1 MKLTCPEC
9 SQSFSVPDNAI
20 GPKGRKLRC
29 SKCGHEWHQTLEMLE
44 EKKAPKPAAEAPAT
58 KPAAALPPA
67 AEPEAPGDEEEEV
80 VPFGRFGSGEADP
93 DAEPAFEE
101 DGQQE
106 DHEGVFGAP
115 PIPRG
120 RMPLSRPPKRRRKGL
135 VAAVAGVGVLI
146 LLAILFGA
154 RGSLVAAWP
163 PIDRLYASIGLGVPV
178 IGEELV
184 IQNVAAWRKADGS
197 IELLVIKGEIR
208 NPTEQMQTVPTLAG
222 RLTGSQGDIMQ
233 EWLFRAE
240 NQVMLPGEKTSF
252 EYELPQPGADAAEVT
267 VTFSEKTLGGGLG
280 Y

>member
-29 SKCGHEWHQTLEMLE
+29 SKCSHEWLQTLEMLE
-44 EKKAPKPAAEAPAT
+44 EKKAPKPAA
-58 KPAAALPPA
+58 ALPPA
-67 AEPEAPGDEEEEV
+67 AEPDTPDGEQEEV

-93 DAEPAFEE
+93 DAEPAFENDE
-101 DGQQE
+101 QQE
-106 DHEGVFGAP
+106 DPEGVFGAP

-135 VAAVAGVGVLI
+135 VAAVAGVGVLV
-146 LLAILFGA
+146 LLGILFGA

-163 PIDRLYASIGLGVPV
+163 PIDRLYASIGLGVSV

-222 RLTGSQGDIMQ
+222 KLTGSHGDIMQ

-240 NQVMLPGEKTSF
+240 NQVMLPGEKTNF

-267 VTFSEKTLGGGLG
+267 ITFSERALGGGLG

>member
-1 MKLTCPEC
+1 M
-9 SQSFSVPDNAI
+9 
-20 GPKGRKLRC
+20 
-29 SKCGHEWHQTLEMLE
+29 
-44 EKKAPKPAAEAPAT
+44 
-58 KPAAALPPA
+58 PPA
-67 AEPEAPGDEEEEV
+67 VESDAPEPSDGEEEEV

-93 DAEPAFEE
+93 EAEPAFEN
-101 DGQQE
+101 DGQEE
-106 DHEGVFGAP
+106 DQEGVFGAP

-146 LLAILFGA
+146 ILAILFGA

-178 IGEELV
+178 IGEDLV

-222 RLTGSQGDIMQ
+222 KLTGTHGDIMQ

>member
-29 SKCGHEWHQTLEMLE
+29 SKCSHEWHQTLEMLE
-44 EKKAPKPAAEAPAT
+44 EKKAPKPAA
-58 KPAAALPPA
+58 KPAAAKPA
-67 AEPEAPGDEEEEV
+67 AEPDTPDGEEEEV

-93 DAEPAFEE
+93 DVEPTFVNDE
-101 DGQQE
+101 QQE
-106 DHEGVFGAP
+106 DQEGVFGAP

-135 VAAVAGVGVLI
+135 VAAIAGIAVLVV
-146 LLAILFGA
+146 LAVLFGA

-222 RLTGSQGDIMQ
+222 KLTGSQGDVMQ

-240 NQVMLPGEKTSF
+240 NQVMLPGEKTNF

-267 VTFSEKTLGGGLG
+267 ITFSERALGGGLG

>member
-9 SQSFSVPDNAI
+9 TQSFSVPDNAI

-29 SKCGHEWHQTLEMLE
+29 SKCSHEWHQTLEMLE
-44 EKKAPKPAAEAPAT
+44 EKKAPKPAA
-58 KPAAALPPA
+58 KPRAALPPA
-67 AEPEAPGDEEEEV
+67 VESDAPEPSDDEEEEV

-93 DAEPAFEE
+93 EAEPAFEN
-101 DGQQE
+101 DGQEE
-106 DHEGVFGAP
+106 DQEGVFGAP

-146 LLAILFGA
+146 ILAILFGA

-178 IGEELV
+178 IGEDLV

-222 RLTGSQGDIMQ
+222 KLTGTHGDIMQ

>member
-9 SQSFSVPDNAI
+9 TQSFSVPDNAI

-29 SKCGHEWHQTLEMLE
+29 SKCSHEWHQTLEMLE
-44 EKKAPKPAAEAPAT
+44 EKKAPKPAA
-58 KPAAALPPA
+58 KPRAALPPA
-67 AEPEAPGDEEEEV
+67 VESDAPEPSDGEEEEV

-93 DAEPAFEE
+93 EAEPAFEN
-101 DGQQE
+101 DGQEE
-106 DHEGVFGAP
+106 DQEGVFGAP

-146 LLAILFGA
+146 ILAILFGA

-178 IGEELV
+178 IGEDLV

-222 RLTGSQGDIMQ
+222 KLMGTHGDVMQ

>member
-1 MKLTCPEC
+1 MKLACPEC
-9 SQSFSVPDNAI
+9 SQQFSVPDNAI

-29 SKCGHEWHQTLEMLE
+29 SKCSHEWHQTMGMLE
-44 EKKAPKPAAEAPAT
+44 ENKAPKPAAPAPAPQT
-58 KPAAALPPA
+58 D
-67 AEPEAPGDEEEEV
+67 APKHDEEDV
-80 VPFGRFGSGEADP
+80 VPFARFGSGEANP
-93 DAEPAFEE
+93 EAQTTFENDDKE
-101 DGQQE
+101 E

-115 PIPRG
+115 PIPRS
-120 RMPLSRPPKRRRKGL
+120 RIPLSRPPKRRRKGI
-135 VAAVAGVGVLI
+135 VAAGTALVMLVMFG
-146 LLAILFGA
+146 ILFGA

-163 PIDRLYASIGLGVPV
+163 PIDRLYSSMGLGVPV
-178 IGEELV
+178 IGEALV

-222 RLTGSQGDIMQ
+222 KLTGSRGDIMQ

-267 VTFSEKTLGGGLG
+267 ITFSERALGGGLG

>member
-29 SKCGHEWHQTLEMLE
+29 SKCSHEWHQTLEMLE
-44 EKKAPKPAAEAPAT
+44 EKKAAKPTAASPAE

-67 AEPEAPGDEEEEV
+67 AEPDAPGDEEEEV

-93 DAEPAFEE
+93 DAEPAFENDE
-101 DGQQE
+101 QE
-106 DHEGVFGAP
+106 DQEGVFGAP

-135 VAAVAGVGVLI
+135 VAAIAGIAVLAM
-146 LLAILFGA
+146 LAVLFGA

-163 PIDRLYASIGLGVPV
+163 PIDRLYASIGLGVSV

-222 RLTGSQGDIMQ
+222 KLTGSQGDIMQ

-240 NQVMLPGEKTSF
+240 NQVMLPGEKTNF

-267 VTFSEKTLGGGLG
+267 VTFSEQALGGGLG

>member
-9 SQSFSVPDNAI
+9 TQSFSVPDNAI

-29 SKCGHEWHQTLEMLE
+29 SKCSHEWHQTLEMLE
-44 EKKAPKPAAEAPAT
+44 EKKAPKPAA
-58 KPAAALPPA
+58 KPRAALPPA
-67 AEPEAPGDEEEEV
+67 VESDAPEPSDGEEEEV

-93 DAEPAFEE
+93 EGEPAFEN
-101 DGQQE
+101 DGQEE
-106 DHEGVFGAP
+106 DQEGVFGAP

-146 LLAILFGA
+146 ILAILFGA

-178 IGEELV
+178 IGEDLV

-222 RLTGSQGDIMQ
+222 KLTGTHGDIMQ

>member
-9 SQSFSVPDNAI
+9 TQHFSVPDNAI

-29 SKCGHEWHQTLEMLE
+29 SKCGHQWHQTLEMLAQQ
-44 EKKAPKPAAEAPAT
+44 KAPKPEPAAL
-58 KPAAALPPA
+58 PAAAESAPA
-67 AEPEAPGDEEEEV
+67 DSGEEEV

-93 DAEPAFEE
+93 DAEPDPAGTDEEE
-101 DGQQE
+101 DQ
-106 DHEGVFGAP
+106 EGVFGAP

-120 RMPLSRPPKRRRKGL
+120 RMPLSRPPKTRSKRLIAIAASVIL
-135 VAAVAGVGVLI
+135 VVTLG
-146 LLAILFGA
+146 ILFGA

-163 PIDRLYASIGLGVPV
+163 PIDRLYATIGLGVPV
-178 IGEELV
+178 IGEDLV
-184 IQNVAAWRKADGS
+184 IQNVAAWRKTDGS
-197 IELLVIKGEIR
+197 IELLIIKGEIR

-222 RLTGSQGDIMQ
+222 KLTGTQGDIMQ

-240 NQVMLPGEKTSF
+240 NQVMLPGEKTDF

-267 VTFSEKTLGGGLG
+267 VTFSERALGGGLG

>member
-9 SQSFSVPDNAI
+9 SQPFSVPDNAI

-29 SKCGHEWHQTLEMLE
+29 SKCSHEWHQTLEMLE
-44 EKKAPKPAAEAPAT
+44 EKKASKPAAE
-58 KPAAALPPA
+58 PAAAKPRA
-67 AEPEAPGDEEEEV
+67 AAPDGEEEEV

-93 DAEPAFEE
+93 DSEPAFEDDE
-101 DGQQE
+101 QE

-120 RMPLSRPPKRRRKGL
+120 RMSLSRPPKRRRKGL
-135 VAAVAGVGVLI
+135 IAAIAGVGVLVI
-146 LLAILFGA
+146 LGILFGA
-154 RGSLVAAWP
+154 RGSLVTAWP
-163 PIDRLYASIGLGVPV
+163 PIDRLYASIGLGVSV

-184 IQNVAAWRKADGS
+184 IQNVAAWRKADDS
-197 IELLVIKGEIR
+197 IELLIIKGEIR

-222 RLTGSQGDIMQ
+222 KLTGSQGDIMQ

-240 NQVMLPGEKTSF
+240 NQVMLPGEKTNF

-267 VTFSEKTLGGGLG
+267 ITFSEQALGGGLG

>member
-9 SQSFSVPDNAI
+9 TQSFSVPDNAI

-29 SKCGHEWHQTLEMLE
+29 SKCSHEWHQTLEMLE
-44 EKKAPKPAAEAPAT
+44 EKKAPKPAA
-58 KPAAALPPA
+58 KPRAALPPA
-67 AEPEAPGDEEEEV
+67 VESDAPEPSDGEEEEV

-93 DAEPAFEE
+93 EAEPAFEN
-101 DGQQE
+101 DGQEE
-106 DHEGVFGAP
+106 DQEGVFGAP

-146 LLAILFGA
+146 ILAILFGA

-178 IGEELV
+178 IGEDLV

-222 RLTGSQGDIMQ
+222 KLMGTHGDVMQ

-267 VTFSEKTLGGGLG
+267 VTFSKKTLGGGLG